1 MQHLL
6 LVHSKTRPP
15 PPGCQP
21 PPLQEEELAEHASS
35 VDIPSLEA
43 QLSELQS
50 EKGRLD
56 ERARALQE
64 ELAKVTKQAAA
75 RGAVDALRKQ
85 KRTVEEEMSN
95 KWVTV
100 RGGLSCAVKS
110 VRSRG
115 RCGPVLAG
123 LGAVV

>member
-1 MQHLL
+1 M
-6 LVHSKTRPP
+6 
-15 PPGCQP
+15 
-21 PPLQEEELAEHASS
+21 
-35 VDIPSLEA
+35 DIHSLEA

-50 EKGRLD
+50 EKGQLD

-75 RGAVDALRKQ
+75 RGAVDALKKQ

-100 RGGLSCAVKS
+100 RGGLSCVVKL
-110 VRSRG
+110 VQSRG
-115 RCGPVLAG
+115 RCSDVLAT
-123 LGAVV
+123 